1 MRCQACLAALLIS
14 EFPPASG
21 VCPSSSRATSRS
33 ARSTCAG
40 GGRRGRTRRRVAPR
54 AEGHPRPRAA
64 AATGPATER
73 GIPGGAEPLRRNAGS
88 CRRHDRVIGVK
99 NVGDSGIAL
108 SLGQRAKIVDRAHA
122 PAVARGACA
131 ALRSARRV
139 RPGGEVVR
147 HLRRHDE
154 PSEDEL
160 TDV

>member
-1 MRCQACLAALLIS
+1 MRCQACLAALVIS

-88 CRRHDRVIGVK
+88 CQRHDRVIGVK
-99 NVGDSGIAL
+99 NVGETSGIAL
-108 SLGQRAKIVDRAHA
+108 SLGQRAEIVDRAHA
-122 PAVARGACA
+122 PAVREELAQRFAWLAACDQGARLCA
-131 ALRSARRV
+131 ISVAMMSPART
-139 RPGGEVVR
+139 
-147 HLRRHDE
+147 
-154 PSEDEL
+154 S
-160 TDV
+160 